1 MYDSYGRKDSIHISK
16 DNKELRTVKFGYD
29 NYNRLLQVVEN
40 NGSRFYKYDRYGR
53 LSEDIQYIDDYFS
66 LERKY
71 AYNELGQISWI
82 NYYGYLP
89 CTIGRVHYTYTNGH
103 KTEIKVDASA
113 PAWKLVAENDM
124 GLPVSIETGPA
135 DPDF

>member
-1 MYDSYGRKDSIHISK
+1 MAAYRKIYSISMI
-16 DNKELRTVKFGYD
+16 
-29 NYNRLLQVVEN
+29 
-40 NGSRFYKYDRYGR
+40 
-53 LSEDIQYIDDYFS
+53 IFS

-89 CTIGRVHYTYTNGH
+89 CTIGEVHYTYANGH

-124 GLPVSIETGPA
+124 GLPVSIETGPLTGLLNTTGT
-135 DPDF
+135 DFR